1 MKTLIL
7 GCLLIV
13 VTAVSC
19 RNNNIPEVSD
29 PGISYFTMDSGT
41 IWNYESYNNI
51 DSIYKNYILTATGTD
66 TTISSKVYRIFTH
79 VDTSGAT
86 SLEFYNTSV
95 NNYFQFAKLSSQI
108 PATELKYL
116 VNNVDS
122 GASWEQTLNITQVQA
137 GITVNFI
144 GTLKYTIETKGDT
157 ITVGNNFYTNVIK
170 VRTEIINPTITSSLG
185 IPISVEPITQNMYAY
200 FAPKYGLVKRE
211 FQLNIDINIL
221 GSIQNVVSTNISTN
235 LLSSS
240 IQ

>member
-1 MKTLIL
+1 MIFGCILIAA
-7 GCLLIV
+7 
-13 VTAVSC
+13 TALSC
-19 RNNNIPEVSD
+19 TNTNVPEPSD
-29 PGISYFTMDSGT
+29 PGISYMTMDSGT
-41 IWNYESYNNI
+41 IWDYESYNNL
-51 DSIYKNYILTATGTD
+51 DSTYRNYILTATNSD
-66 TTISSKVYRIFTH
+66 TTINSKVYTVFTH

-95 NNYFQFAKLSSQI
+95 NNYYQFAKLSSQI

-122 GASWEQTLNITQVQA
+122 GASWEQPLNITQVQA
-137 GITVNFI
+137 GITINFN

-157 ITVGNNFYTNVIK
+157 ITVGNNFYTNAIK
-170 VRTEIINPTITSSLG
+170 VRTEIVNPTITSSLG
-185 IPISVEPITQNMYAY
+185 IPIGIEPITQNMYAY
-200 FAPKYGLVKRE
+200 YAPKYGLVKRE
-211 FQLNIDINIL
+211 FELNVDINIL